1 VVLVEPTGADT
12 FIVIKTAV
20 GLITA
25 RTAPHSSIKVGDMT
39 GLEVSQA
46 HANWFDATSGVRLS

>member
-12 FIVIKTAV
+12 FLVLKTAV

-25 RTAPHSSIKVGDMT
+25 RTTPHTPIKVGDKT
-39 GLEVSQA
+39 GLDISDA
-46 HANWFDATSGVRLS
+46 HANWFDARSGLRIE